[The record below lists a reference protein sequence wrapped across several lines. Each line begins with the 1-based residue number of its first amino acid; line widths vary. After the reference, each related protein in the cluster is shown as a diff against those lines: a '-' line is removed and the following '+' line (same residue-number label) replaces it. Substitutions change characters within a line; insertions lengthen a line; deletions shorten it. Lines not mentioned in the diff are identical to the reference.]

1 MYINI
6 YHSKIHYPLLRIL
19 YRSMAFIK
27 KLLLL
32 SLHASAAISAGILM
46 LISEVCRQRPSLS
59 ALLHSNPALDPFL
72 TSISSTSSLTSTV
85 ENSKNTDL
93 HLTQTL
99 HKSTDS
105 TNNNSHIFDSY
116 DSLKREPLYAITPIT
131 PSTPPPYLWEA
142 GLYTHH
148 YHPSVQAFITQYINI
163 PYTIKFDGD
172 PIIEFSITSFLNR
185 FAYKNPKSQN
195 SDPSTNGT
203 NNDHK
208 NKRYNSISNQEEPI
222 NLIAKDI
229 HNYTD
234 DDYTTNNNTNNNNNI
249 APDKVFFYK
258 YFSERNK
265 SILQGK
271 SKIRIK
277 KNKNKRLNIDSD
289 DDDDVTGADVAGGSD
304 DEAGVDLFADKLA
317 TDMMNNHNRS
327 HDLDD
332 DDYSDDDDEEE
343 EGGAFESRQ
352 KRGRGGMG
360 EVEDDEDDEGDG
372 FDMMDGLDDDSDS
385 DGGGDLAGLDDFS
398 DDDEDTGRGKKSKGK
413 AAKRGRSQLEED
425 SDNDD
430 YDLEV
435 YSDGDDE
442 GTPLT
447 TSNTSSKGKTKGSSA
462 SKGSKKMKKGG
473 GGTSD
478 FADASNYD
486 QEIEKLMR
494 RFKDYN
500 EGMIV
505 GDGEDEATG
514 ADDVDEVNV
523 EAVKAKKGTG
533 KSQERAQVKGNN
545 NNKARNSNGKAAF
558 KGIKGVRGRR

>member
-1 MYINI
+1 
-6 YHSKIHYPLLRIL
+6 
-19 YRSMAFIK
+19 MAFIK

-32 SLHASAAISAGILM
+32 SLHSSAAISAGILM

-59 ALLHSNPALDPFL
+59 ALLHSNPALD
-72 TSISSTSSLTSTV
+72 SSLTNTV
-85 ENSKNTDL
+85 ENNKNTDL
-93 HLTQTL
+93 NLTQTL
-99 HKSTDS
+99 HKSADP
-105 TNNNSHIFDSY
+105 NNNSHIFDSY

-131 PSTPPPYLWEA
+131 PTTTPPYLWEA

-148 YHPSVQAFITQYINI
+148 YHPSVQAFITQYIHV

-172 PIIEFSITSFLNR
+172 PIVEFSITSFLNR

-234 DDYTTNNNTNNNNNI
+234 DDYANNTTNTATNNINTTYNNSNI

-289 DDDDVTGADVAGGSD
+289 DDDDVAGADVAAGGSD

-317 TDMMNNHNRS
+317 QDMMNNHNRS

-360 EVEDDEDDEGDG
+360 EVEDDEGDG

-385 DGGGDLAGLDDFS
+385 DSGGDLAGLDDFS

-413 AAKRGRSQLEED
+413 ATKRGRSQLEAEED
-425 SDNDD
+425 SDDDD
-430 YDLEV
+430 YNLEV

-442 GTPLT
+442 DAPLP
-447 TSNTSSKGKTKGSSA
+447 TSNNKGKGKTKGSSA
-462 SKGSKKMKKGG
+462 KGSKKMKKGG
-473 GGTSD
+473 EGTSD
-478 FADASNYD
+478 FADASDYD

-500 EGMIV
+500 EGMIG
-505 GDGEDEATG
+505 GDANDEATG
-514 ADDVDEVNV
+514 ADDVDEVD
-523 EAVKAKKGTG
+523 VKAKKGPG

-545 NNKARNSNGKAAF
+545 NNKVRISNGKAAF
-558 KGIKGVRGRR
+558 KGIKGVR